1 MQGDRL
7 RPPLL
12 TLRAGAMLVATT
24 LSGNLLAAAA
34 QGWDTT
40 MAAQGLIVLAG
51 FSVALLVGL
60 VLLARTVSGL
70 RAAPRVS
77 VAELKRRLDE
87 QQDLLLL
94 DVRTAADFVGEQ
106 GHIQQDLL
114 LLDVRTAADFVGEQ
128 GHIPGARN
136 IPLEE
141 LPTRVAEL
149 GDAPTRSIFLICRTD
164 RRSVKAALFLGRR
177 GFGNV
182 HVVQGGMTAWLD
194 NSWPAQDAHPRQT
207 EVPSR

>member
-12 TLRAGAMLVATT
+12 TLRSGVMLVATT
-24 LSGNLLAAAA
+24 LSGDLLAAAV

-51 FSVALLVGL
+51 FAVALLIGL
-60 VLLARTVSGL
+60 LLLARTVSGL
-70 RAAPRVS
+70 RAGPRVS

-106 GHIQQDLL
+106 GHI
-114 LLDVRTAADFVGEQ
+114 R
-128 GHIPGARN
+128 GARN

-149 GDAPTRSIFLICRTD
+149 GDAPRRSIFVICRTD
-164 RRSVKAALFLGRR
+164 RRSVKAAQFLGRR
-177 GFGNV
+177 GFGDV

-194 NSWPAQDAHPRQT
+194 NGWPAQDAHPRQT

>member
-106 GHIQQDLL
+106 GHIPPRRILSASRATSP
-114 LLDVRTAADFVGEQ
+114 VPATY
-128 GHIPGARN
+128 
-136 IPLEE
+136 
-141 LPTRVAEL
+141 
-149 GDAPTRSIFLICRTD
+149 RS
-164 RRSVKAALFLGRR
+164 RSCRR
-177 GFGNV
+177 GLPSSA
-182 HVVQGGMTAWLD
+182 M
-194 NSWPAQDAHPRQT
+194 PPRGR
-207 EVPSR
+207 SF